1 MNRAIIP
8 LRIFNMFKYK
18 DFLKISGVGKK
29 TANFLTF
36 LSQNQTLDNTI
47 KINDCKDIQYIIK
60 TNNLNTTD
68 KIRYNFINNNIVKM
82 KHGDIYEFIY
92 KTKY

>member
-8 LRIFNMFKYK
+8 LRLFNMFKYE

-36 LSQNQTLDNTI
+36 LNQNQTLNNDI
-47 KINDCKDIQYIIK
+47 KIHDCTDVQYMIK
-60 TNNLNTTD
+60 TSNLNTTD

-82 KHGDIYEFIY
+82 KDGNIYEFIY
-92 KTKY
+92 KKKY